1 MTSTR
6 RGGPG
11 AVPALILGNGITA
24 LGVQRILAD
33 SGIPYF
39 SAEREDPFV
48 TRSRHYCPVP
58 GVAEQPAPDELGTW
72 LAGVPA
78 ARAVL
83 IPCADVWV
91 RAVSELRAE
100 LRDRYPASVA
110 SPDAIE
116 RLVDKGRFAE
126 TLTEVG
132 VPHPRSR
139 SVSSES
145 ELRSVLADGFE
156 AAFLKPRDS
165 ASFFRAFGQKAFRA
179 GSADELTQLLA
190 EARRHGLEVIV
201 QEYVSGPPS
210 SHVFID
216 GFRDRK
222 GVVRALFARR
232 RLRMYP
238 PLFGNSSSMKSVAV
252 QEVREAAEHLT
263 GLLDHVGY
271 RGVFSAEFKQDARD
285 GRFKL
290 LEINTRPW
298 WYVEFAARCG
308 VDVCSM
314 AYRDALAEPVESVE
328 SYRTGVE
335 CVYPYMDYFACRELL
350 RSGELSLGEWL
361 RSWIGAVQPVFRRDD
376 PWPAVR
382 ATAGILSGKVRGAWR

>member
-1 MTSTR
+1 MTSAPY
-6 RGGPG
+6 GGPG
-11 AVPALILGNGITA
+11 VVPALILGHGITA

-33 SGIPYF
+33 AGIPYF
-39 SAEREDPFV
+39 SADRTDPFV
-48 TRSRHYCPVP
+48 TRSRHYRPVP
-58 GVAEQPAPDELGTW
+58 GTTEQPAPDDLEAW

-78 ARAVL
+78 ERAVL

-91 RAVSELRAE
+91 RAVSLLRPE

-126 TLTEVG
+126 TLSEAG
-132 VPHPRSR
+132 VAHPRSR
-139 SVSSES
+139 SVRSES

-165 ASFFRAFGQKAFRA
+165 ANFFRVFGQKAFRA
-179 GSADELTQLLA
+179 GSTDELAGLLA

-201 QEYVSGPPS
+201 QEYVAGPPS
-210 SHVFID
+210 NHVFID
-216 GFRDRK
+216 GFRGSD

-238 PLFGNSSSMKSVAV
+238 PLFGNSSSMRSVAV
-252 QEVREAAEHLT
+252 QEVREAADPLT
-263 GLLDHVGY
+263 GLLGHVGY

-314 AYRDALAEPVESVE
+314 AYRDALAEPVESVDT
-328 SYRTGVE
+328 YRTGVE

-350 RSGELSLGEWL
+350 RSGELSIGEWL
-361 RSWIGAVQPVFRRDD
+361 RSWVGAVQPVFRRDD

-382 ATAGILSGKVRGAWR
+382 ATAAILSGKVRR

>member
-1 MTSTR
+1 MTSTPP
-6 RGGPG
+6 GGPG

-33 SGIPYF
+33 AGIPYF
-39 SAEREDPFV
+39 SIERQDPFV
-48 TRSRHYCPVP
+48 TRSRHYRPLP
-58 GVAEQPAPDELGTW
+58 RAGEQPAPDDLANW
-72 LAGVPA
+72 LAGLPA
-78 ARAVL
+78 PRAVL
-83 IPCADVWV
+83 VPCADVWV
-91 RAVSELRAE
+91 RAVAELRPE

-110 SPDAIE
+110 SSDAIE
-116 RLVDKGRFAE
+116 RLIDKGRFAD
-126 TLTEVG
+126 TLAELR

-139 SVSSES
+139 SVRSES
-145 ELRSVLADGFE
+145 ELRAVLADGFE

-179 GSADELTQLLA
+179 ESADELAGLLA

-210 SHVFID
+210 NHVFID

-252 QEVREAAEHLT
+252 QKVREAAEHLT
-263 GLLDHVGY
+263 GVLDHVGY
-271 RGVFSAEFKQDARD
+271 RGVFSAEFKQDAKD

-328 SYRTGVE
+328 TYRTGVE

-350 RSGELSLGEWL
+350 RSGELSLGDWL
-361 RSWIGAVQPVFRRDD
+361 RSWVGAVQPVFRRDD